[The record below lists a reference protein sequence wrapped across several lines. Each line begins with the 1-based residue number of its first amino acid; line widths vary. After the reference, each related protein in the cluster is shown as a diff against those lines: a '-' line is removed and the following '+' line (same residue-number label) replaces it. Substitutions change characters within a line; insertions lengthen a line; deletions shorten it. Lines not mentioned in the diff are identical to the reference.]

1 MKQKRQQT
9 GGHSP
14 EEDWAQRLRDHLAGY
29 EAPVPDDLWEKIEA
43 RLPKEVV
50 SPTPPKKK
58 EARIVPLWARWAA
71 VAAVFVG
78 GLVLWNVKSGMWNE
92 NSHEADQT
100 AAVLPLSRGSQRG
113 SEQAHSQAE
122 RKAEFKAELKAE
134 LEAEL
139 EADQT
144 TPNPSYSGG
153 ETDTPEGIGLKAKA
167 PALLAEERPMES
179 EKKAEE
185 KPLEPISSGEKSAEE
200 PKESTS
206 PEGKPIMPISSDDKP
221 ISSEEKPN
229 ETEKSPEDVIRELDQ
244 KIAEYKQHHNGSA
257 AINLYASN
265 GFGHQSYR
273 NGVLMSQELLSNYD
287 YYTNPDN
294 YGTRAGDSPVYLANH
309 EERQKFYQPIS
320 FGLSVNIPISSGFSV
335 SSGVVYTRLR
345 SDFTSIANSL
355 VYERQQTLHYVG
367 IPLTVQYN
375 VWQWRGLNVYATAG
389 GQADFNVKACVTTEG
404 TETKLEKDNLQ
415 WSVNAAAGVQYNFIP
430 QLGIYVEPGIKHY
443 FDNGS
448 HIRNFF
454 KHRPTNFNLQIG
466 LRLNMGKK

>member
-50 SPTPPKKK
+50 SPTPKK

-71 VAAVFVG
+71 AAVIVG
-78 GLVLWNVKSGMWNE
+78 GLVILWNE
-92 NSHEADQT
+92 NRYEADQT

-122 RKAEFKAELKAE
+122 RKAEFKAEF
-134 LEAEL
+134 

-153 ETDTPEGIGLKAKA
+153 EGCAAK
-167 PALLAEERPMES
+167 
-179 EKKAEE
+179 
-185 KPLEPISSGEKSAEE
+185 EPISSGEKSAEE
-200 PKESTS
+200 PNEPIQPIS
-206 PEGKPIMPISSDDKP
+206 PEGKPILPISSDEEP
-221 ISSEEKPN
+221 IPSEEKPI
-229 ETEKSPEDVIRELDQ
+229 EPEKSPEDVIRELDQ
-244 KIAEYKQHHNGSA
+244 KIADYKERRSKSA
-257 AINLYASN
+257 SVNLYASN
-265 GFGHQSYR
+265 GFGNQSYR
-273 NGVLMSQELLSNYD
+273 NGVLMSQEMLSNYD

-294 YGTRAGDSPVYLANH
+294 YGTRAGSSPVYLANH

-335 SSGVVYTRLR
+335 SSGIVYTRLR

-404 TETKLEKDNLQ
+404 TETKLEKDDLQ
-415 WSVNAAAGVQYNFIP
+415 WSVNAAVGVQYNFIP

-454 KHRPTNFNLQIG
+454 KHRPTNFNLQVG
-466 LRLNMGKK
+466 LRLNIK

>member
-29 EAPVPDDLWEKIEA
+29 EVPVPDDLWEKIEA
-43 RLPKEVV
+43 RLPKEVL
-50 SPTPPKKK
+50 SPTPKK

-78 GLVLWNVKSGMWNE
+78 GLMILWNE
-92 NSHEADQT
+92 NRYEADQT

-122 RKAEFKAELKAE
+122 
-134 LEAEL
+134 L

-153 ETDTPEGIGLKAKA
+153 ESCAQGNLAAK
-167 PALLAEERPMES
+167 
-179 EKKAEE
+179 
-185 KPLEPISSGEKSAEE
+185 EPISSGEKSAEE
-200 PKESTS
+200 PKEPTS
-206 PEGKPIMPISSDDKP
+206 PEGKPILPISSDDKP
-221 ISSEEKPN
+221 ISSEEKPR
-229 ETEKSPEDVIRELDQ
+229 EAEKSPEDVIRELDQ
-244 KIAEYKQHHNGSA
+244 KIADYKERRSKSA
-257 AINLYASN
+257 SVNLYASN
-265 GFGHQSYR
+265 GFGTLSYR

-294 YGTRAGDSPVYLANH
+294 YGTRAGSSPVYLANH

-335 SSGVVYTRLR
+335 SSGIVYTRLR

-466 LRLNMGKK
+466 LRLNMGKN

>member
-9 GGHSP
+9 GGYSP

-29 EAPVPDDLWEKIEA
+29 EVPVPDDLWEKIEA

-50 SPTPPKKK
+50 SPTPKV
-58 EARIVPLWARWAA
+58 EARIVPLWVRWAA

-78 GLVLWNVKSGMWNE
+78 GLVILWNVEGGMWKE

-113 SEQAHSQAE
+113 SEQANTQAE
-122 RKAEFKAELKAE
+122 RKAEF
-134 LEAEL
+134 

-153 ETDTPEGIGLKAKA
+153 EGCAQGKLTAK
-167 PALLAEERPMES
+167 ESISS
-179 EKKAEE
+179 EKESAE
-185 KPLEPISSGEKSAEE
+185 KPNEPNLPTSS
-200 PKESTS
+200 
-206 PEGKPIMPISSDDKP
+206 EGKPILPT
-221 ISSEEKPN
+221 SSEEKPILPTSS
-229 ETEKSPEDVIRELDQ
+229 EEKPILPTSSDEKPIEPEKTPEDVIRELDQ
-244 KIAEYKQHHNGSA
+244 KIAEYKQHRNRSA

-287 YYTNPDN
+287 YYTDPDSH
-294 YGTRAGDSPVYLANH
+294 GTRTSDSPVYLANH

-375 VWQWRGLNVYATAG
+375 VWQWHGLNVYAAAG
-389 GQADFNVKACVTTEG
+389 GQADFNVSACVTTEG
-404 TETKLEKDNLQ
+404 TETKLEKDDLQ
-415 WSVNAAAGVQYNFIP
+415 WSVNAAVGVQYNFIP
-430 QLGIYVEPGIKHY
+430 QLGIYVEPGVKHY

-466 LRLNMGKK
+466 LRMNFGTD

>member
-29 EAPVPDDLWEKIEA
+29 EVPVPDDLWEKIEA
-43 RLPKEVV
+43 RLPKEVL
-50 SPTPPKKK
+50 SPTPKK

-78 GLVLWNVKSGMWNE
+78 GLVLWNVEGGMWYE
-92 NSHEADQT
+92 NRQEADQT

-122 RKAEFKAELKAE
+122 HEAEF
-134 LEAEL
+134 

-153 ETDTPEGIGLKAKA
+153 ESCAQSNLTAK
-167 PALLAEERPMES
+167 
-179 EKKAEE
+179 
-185 KPLEPISSGEKSAEE
+185 EPISSEEKSAEE
-200 PKESTS
+200 PNEPILPTS
-206 PEGKPIMPISSDDKP
+206 SEGKPILPISSDEKSISSDDEP
-221 ISSEEKPN
+221 ISSEEKP
-229 ETEKSPEDVIRELDQ
+229 TEPEKTPEDVIRELDQ
-244 KIAEYKQHHNGSA
+244 KIAEYKQHRNRSA

-287 YYTNPDN
+287 YYTNPDY
-294 YGTRAGDSPVYLANH
+294 YGTRASDSPVYLANH

-335 SSGVVYTRLR
+335 SSGIVYTRLR

-375 VWQWRGLNVYATAG
+375 VWQWHGLNVYAAAG
-389 GQADFNVKACVTTEG
+389 GQADFNVSAYVTTEG
-404 TETKLEKDNLQ
+404 TETKLEKDDLQ
-415 WSVNAAAGVQYNFIP
+415 WSVNAAVGVQYNFIP
-430 QLGIYVEPGIKHY
+430 QLGIYVEPGVKHY

-454 KHRPTNFNLQIG
+454 KYRPTNFNLQIG
-466 LRLNMGKK
+466 LRLNIK

>member
-14 EEDWAQRLRDHLAGY
+14 EKDWAQRLRDHLAGY

-43 RLPKEVV
+43 RLPKEVL
-50 SPTPPKKK
+50 SPTPKK

-78 GLVLWNVKSGMWNE
+78 GLVLWNVESGMWKE
-92 NSHEADQT
+92 NRQEADQT

-122 RKAEFKAELKAE
+122 RKAKF
-134 LEAEL
+134 

-153 ETDTPEGIGLKAKA
+153 ESCAQGNLAAK
-167 PALLAEERPMES
+167 
-179 EKKAEE
+179 
-185 KPLEPISSGEKSAEE
+185 EPISSGEKSAEE
-200 PKESTS
+200 PKEPISS
-206 PEGKPIMPISSDDKP
+206 EGKPILPISSDDKP
-221 ISSEEKPN
+221 ISSDEKPIPSEEKPI
-229 ETEKSPEDVIRELDQ
+229 EPEKSPEDVIRELDQ
-244 KIAEYKQHHNGSA
+244 KIADYKERRSKSA
-257 AINLYASN
+257 SVNLYASN
-265 GFGHQSYR
+265 GFGTQSYR
-273 NGVLMSQELLSNYD
+273 NGVLMSQEMLSNYD
-287 YYTNPDN
+287 YYTNPDSH
-294 YGTRAGDSPVYLANH
+294 GTRAGSSPVYLANH

-320 FGLSVNIPISSGFSV
+320 FGLSLNIPISSGFSV
-335 SSGVVYTRLR
+335 SSGIVYTRLR

-404 TETKLEKDNLQ
+404 SETKLEKDDLQ

-454 KHRPTNFNLQIG
+454 KHRPTNFNLQVG
-466 LRLNMGKK
+466 LRLNIK

>member
-43 RLPKEVV
+43 RLPKEVL
-50 SPTPPKKK
+50 SPTPKK

-78 GLVLWNVKSGMWNE
+78 GLMILWNE
-92 NSHEADQT
+92 NRYEADQT

-122 RKAEFKAELKAE
+122 LKAEF
-134 LEAEL
+134 EAEF

-153 ETDTPEGIGLKAKA
+153 ESCAQGNLAAK
-167 PALLAEERPMES
+167 
-179 EKKAEE
+179 
-185 KPLEPISSGEKSAEE
+185 EPISSGEKSAEE
-200 PKESTS
+200 PKEPTS
-206 PEGKPIMPISSDDKP
+206 PERKPILPISSDEKP
-221 ISSEEKPN
+221 TSSEEKPI
-229 ETEKSPEDVIRELDQ
+229 EPEKSPEDVIRELDQ
-244 KIAEYKQHHNGSA
+244 KIADYKERRSKSA
-257 AINLYASN
+257 SVNLYASN
-265 GFGHQSYR
+265 GFGTQSYR
-273 NGVLMSQELLSNYD
+273 NGVLMSQEMLSNYD
-287 YYTNPDN
+287 YYTNPDSH
-294 YGTRAGDSPVYLANH
+294 GTRAGSSPVYLANH

-320 FGLSVNIPISSGFSV
+320 FGLSVNIPISSEFSV
-335 SSGVVYTRLR
+335 SSGIVYTRLR

-355 VYERQQTLHYVG
+355 VCERQQTLHYVG

-404 TETKLEKDNLQ
+404 TETKLEKDDLQ

-454 KHRPTNFNLQIG
+454 KHRPTNFNLQVG
-466 LRLNMGKK
+466 LRLNMGKN

>member
-14 EEDWAQRLRDHLAGY
+14 EEDWAQRLRDHLADY
-29 EAPVPDDLWEKIEA
+29 EVPVPDDLWEKIEA
-43 RLPKEVV
+43 RLPKEVI
-50 SPTPPKKK
+50 SPTPKK

-78 GLVLWNVKSGMWNE
+78 GLMILWNE
-92 NSHEADQT
+92 NRYEADQT

-122 RKAEFKAELKAE
+122 LK
-134 LEAEL
+134 AEL

-153 ETDTPEGIGLKAKA
+153 ESCAQGNLAAK
-167 PALLAEERPMES
+167 
-179 EKKAEE
+179 
-185 KPLEPISSGEKSAEE
+185 EPISSE
-200 PKESTS
+200 KESA
-206 PEGKPIMPISSDDKP
+206 GKPYEPEKTNEP
-221 ISSEEKPN
+221 EKPR
-229 ETEKSPEDVIRELDQ
+229 EAEKSPEDVIRELDQ
-244 KIAEYKQHHNGSA
+244 KIAAYKQHRSGSA
-257 AINLYASN
+257 AIKLYASN
-265 GFGHQSYR
+265 GFGTQSYR

-287 YYTNPDN
+287 YYTNPDSH
-294 YGTRAGDSPVYLANH
+294 GTRAGSSPVYLANH

-375 VWQWRGLNVYATAG
+375 VWQWHGLNVYAAAG
-389 GQADFNVKACVTTEG
+389 GQADFNVSACVTTEG
-404 TETKLEKDNLQ
+404 TETKLEKDDVQ
-415 WSVNAAAGVQYNFIP
+415 WSVNAAVGVQYNFIP

-454 KHRPTNFNLQIG
+454 KHRPTNFNLQVG
-466 LRLNMGKK
+466 LRLNIK

>member
-43 RLPKEVV
+43 RLPKEVL
-50 SPTPPKKK
+50 SPTPKK

-78 GLVLWNVKSGMWNE
+78 GLMILWNE
-92 NSHEADQT
+92 NRYEADQT

-122 RKAEFKAELKAE
+122 RKAK

-153 ETDTPEGIGLKAKA
+153 EGCAAK
-167 PALLAEERPMES
+167 E
-179 EKKAEE
+179 
-185 KPLEPISSGEKSAEE
+185 
-200 PKESTS
+200 
-206 PEGKPIMPISSDDKP
+206 P

-244 KIAEYKQHHNGSA
+244 KIAAYKQHRSESA
-257 AINLYASN
+257 AIKLYASN
-265 GFGHQSYR
+265 GFGTQSYR
-273 NGVLMSQELLSNYD
+273 NGVLMSQEMLSNYD

-294 YGTRAGDSPVYLANH
+294 YGTRAGSSPVYLANH

-335 SSGVVYTRLR
+335 SSGIVYTRLH

-404 TETKLEKDNLQ
+404 TETKLEKDDLQ

-454 KHRPTNFNLQIG
+454 KHRPTNFNLQVG
-466 LRLNMGKK
+466 LRLNIK

>member
-14 EEDWAQRLRDHLAGY
+14 EEDWAQRLRDHLADY
-29 EAPVPDDLWEKIEA
+29 EVPVPDDLWEKIEA

-50 SPTPPKKK
+50 SPTPKK

-78 GLVLWNVKSGMWNE
+78 GLVLWNVEGGMWYE
-92 NSHEADQT
+92 NRQEADQT

-113 SEQAHSQAE
+113 SEQALSQAD
-122 RKAEFKAELKAE
+122 R
-134 LEAEL
+134 EAKFEAKF

-153 ETDTPEGIGLKAKA
+153 ESCAQGKLTPK
-167 PALLAEERPMES
+167 
-179 EKKAEE
+179 
-185 KPLEPISSGEKSAEE
+185 EPISSEEKSAEE
-200 PKESTS
+200 PKEPTS
-206 PEGKPIMPISSDDKP
+206 SEGKPILPTSSEGKPILPISSDDEP
-221 ISSEEKPN
+221 IPSEEKPN
-229 ETEKSPEDVIRELDQ
+229 KPEKSPEDVIRELDQ
-244 KIAEYKQHHNGSA
+244 KIAEYKQHRNGNA

-375 VWQWRGLNVYATAG
+375 VWQWHGLNVYAAAG
-389 GQADFNVKACVTTEG
+389 GQADFNVSACVTTEG
-404 TETKLEKDNLQ
+404 TETKLEKDDVQ
-415 WSVNAAAGVQYNFIP
+415 WSVNAAVGVQYNFIP

-454 KHRPTNFNLQIG
+454 KYRPTNFNLQIG
-466 LRLNMGKK
+466 LRLNIK

>member
-14 EEDWAQRLRDHLAGY
+14 EKDWCKRLRDHLAGY

-50 SPTPPKKK
+50 SQTKKK
-58 EARIVPLWARWAA
+58 EKKARIVTLWARWAA
-71 VAAVFVG
+71 VAAVVVG
-78 GLVLWNVKSGMWNE
+78 GMFLWNE
-92 NSHEADQT
+92 NRHEADQT
-100 AAVLPLSRGSQRG
+100 AAVLPLNRGSQRG

-122 RKAEFKAELKAE
+122 RKAEFEAEFETEIETEIEAE
-134 LEAEL
+134 REAEREAEL
-139 EADQT
+139 VAVQT
-144 TPNPSYSGG
+144 TPPNGTPPNLGG
-153 ETDTPEGIGLKAKA
+153 ESCAPKEPTSSEG
-167 PALLAEERPMES
+167 
-179 EKKAEE
+179 
-185 KPLEPISSGEKSAEE
+185 KPNLPISSGEKAIEV
-200 PKESTS
+200 
-206 PEGKPIMPISSDDKP
+206 
-221 ISSEEKPN
+221 
-229 ETEKSPEDVIRELDQ
+229 EKSPEDVIRELDQ
-244 KIAEYKQHHNGSA
+244 KIAEYKQHRNRSA

-287 YYTNPDN
+287 YYTNPDSH
-294 YGTRAGDSPVYLANH
+294 GTRAGDSPVYLANH

-375 VWQWRGLNVYATAG
+375 VWQWHGLNVYVAAG

-404 TETKLEKDNLQ
+404 TETKLEKDKLQ
-415 WSVNAAAGVQYNFIP
+415 WSVNAAVGVQYNFIP
-430 QLGIYVEPGIKHY
+430 QLGIYVEPGVKHY

-466 LRLNMGKK
+466 VRMNFGTD

>member
-43 RLPKEVV
+43 RLPKEVEVV

-78 GLVLWNVKSGMWNE
+78 GLMILWNE
-92 NSHEADQT
+92 NRYEADQT
-100 AAVLPLSRGSQRG
+100 TAVLPLSRGSQRG
-113 SEQAHSQAE
+113 SEQAHSLAE
-122 RKAEFKAELKAE
+122 RKAKF
-134 LEAEL
+134 EAEH

-153 ETDTPEGIGLKAKA
+153 EGCAAK
-167 PALLAEERPMES
+167 
-179 EKKAEE
+179 
-185 KPLEPISSGEKSAEE
+185 EPISSGEKSAEE
-200 PKESTS
+200 PKEPTS
-206 PEGKPIMPISSDDKP
+206 PEGKPILPISSDDKP

-244 KIAEYKQHHNGSA
+244 KIADYKERRSKSA
-257 AINLYASN
+257 SVNLYASN
-265 GFGHQSYR
+265 GFGTQSYR
-273 NGVLMSQELLSNYD
+273 NGVLMSQEMLSNYD
-287 YYTNPDN
+287 YYTNPDSH
-294 YGTRAGDSPVYLANH
+294 GTRAGSSPVYLANH

-404 TETKLEKDNLQ
+404 SETKLEKDDLQ

-454 KHRPTNFNLQIG
+454 KHRPTNFNLQVG
-466 LRLNMGKK
+466 LRFNMGKN

>member
-43 RLPKEVV
+43 RLPKEVEVV
-50 SPTPPKKK
+50 SQTPKKK

-78 GLVLWNVKSGMWNE
+78 GLMILWNE

-122 RKAEFKAELKAE
+122 RKAKF
-134 LEAEL
+134 EAEH

-153 ETDTPEGIGLKAKA
+153 EGCAAK
-167 PALLAEERPMES
+167 
-179 EKKAEE
+179 
-185 KPLEPISSGEKSAEE
+185 EPISSEEKSAEE
-200 PKESTS
+200 PNEPIQPTS
-206 PEGKPIMPISSDDKP
+206 SEGKPILPISSDDKP

-244 KIAEYKQHHNGSA
+244 KIADYKERRSKSA
-257 AINLYASN
+257 SVNLYASN
-265 GFGHQSYR
+265 GFGTQSYR
-273 NGVLMSQELLSNYD
+273 NGVLMSQEMLSNYD
-287 YYTNPDN
+287 YYTNPDSH
-294 YGTRAGDSPVYLANH
+294 GTRAGSSPVYLANH

-404 TETKLEKDNLQ
+404 TETKLEKDDLQ

-454 KHRPTNFNLQIG
+454 KHRPTNFNLQVG
-466 LRLNMGKK
+466 LRLNIK

>member
-14 EEDWAQRLRDHLAGY
+14 EEDWAQRLRDHLADY
-29 EAPVPDDLWEKIEA
+29 EVPVPDDLWEKIEA

-78 GLVLWNVKSGMWNE
+78 GLVLWNFEGGMWRSAEGRLLPEGRKNE
-92 NSHEADQT
+92 NRQEADQT

-113 SEQAHSQAE
+113 SEQAHSLAE
-122 RKAEFKAELKAE
+122 H
-134 LEAEL
+134 EAKF

-153 ETDTPEGIGLKAKA
+153 EGCAAK
-167 PALLAEERPMES
+167 
-179 EKKAEE
+179 
-185 KPLEPISSGEKSAEE
+185 EPISSGEKSAEE
-200 PKESTS
+200 PKEPTS
-206 PEGKPIMPISSDDKP
+206 PEGKPILPISSDDKP

-244 KIAEYKQHHNGSA
+244 KIAEYKQHRSESA
-257 AINLYASN
+257 AIKLYASN
-265 GFGHQSYR
+265 SFGTQSYR
-273 NGVLMSQELLSNYD
+273 NGVLMSQEMLSNYD
-287 YYTNPDN
+287 YYTNPDSH
-294 YGTRAGDSPVYLANH
+294 GTRAGSSPVYLANH

-320 FGLSVNIPISSGFSV
+320 FGLSANIPISSGFSV

-389 GQADFNVKACVTTEG
+389 GQADFNVKAYVTTEG
-404 TETKLEKDNLQ
+404 TETKLEKDDLQ
-415 WSVNAAAGVQYNFIP
+415 WSVNAAVGVQYNFIP

-454 KHRPTNFNLQIG
+454 KHRPTNFNHQVG
-466 LRLNMGKK
+466 LRLNIK